1 MLPEFFQPANLLLLF
16 HLLFRIDKD
25 LANQIQ
31 AARCPHC
38 GGPLHIGNYQRKPR
52 GTPEKIPE
60 EYLIRQS
67 LCCGNK
73 ECRRRSMPPSVLFM
87 GRRVYWGCVILV
99 VMALRQNTPRSSSKA
114 KLQELFEVSRQTIN
128 RWATYFR
135 DLFPKSRQWQRLRGM
150 VEATVDDTVLPGA
163 LLAFFYRHHARAETG
178 LICCLRFLATGLLR

>member
-1 MLPEFFQPANLLLLF
+1 
-16 HLLFRIDKD
+16 
-25 LANQIQ
+25 
-31 AARCPHC
+31 
-38 GGPLHIGNYQRKPR
+38 
-52 GTPEKIPE
+52 
-60 EYLIRQS
+60 
-67 LCCGNK
+67 
-73 ECRRRSMPPSVLFM
+73 M